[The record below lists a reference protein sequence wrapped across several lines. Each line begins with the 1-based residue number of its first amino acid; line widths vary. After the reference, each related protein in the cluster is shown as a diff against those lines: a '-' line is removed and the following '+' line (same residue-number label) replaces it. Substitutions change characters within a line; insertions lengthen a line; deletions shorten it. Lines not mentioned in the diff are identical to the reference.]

1 MHIDIG
7 YFRDFKGKNLN
18 VNLESLSNEELNNFE
33 PTASSLISN
42 IDIIEENLTL
52 VLSELEK

>member
-1 MHIDIG
+1 M
-7 YFRDFKGKNLN
+7 KNLN